1 MPWFDNN
8 DKPIEVNHTEMIE
21 RVENDIRLYGKDLKC
36 YVIISSR
43 SVANSPDIQIVSR
56 FSLKKSIIGG
66 MTDKEYAL
74 SITLEELL
82 NRLRYEHY
90 VSEDSIKQRFYT
102 EKIDIT
108 PTCENLVMSIPSKLS
123 KDGQR

>member
-90 VSEDSIKQRFYT
+90 VSEDVQNKGFI
-102 EKIDIT
+102 
-108 PTCENLVMSIPSKLS
+108 
-123 KDGQR
+123 

>member
-8 DKPIEVNHTEMIE
+8 NKPIEVNHTEMIE

-90 VSEDSIKQRFYT
+90 V
-102 EKIDIT
+102 
-108 PTCENLVMSIPSKLS
+108 P
-123 KDGQR
+123 KDV

>member
-8 DKPIEVNHTEMIE
+8 DKPIEVNHAEMIE

-82 NRLRYEHY
+82 SRLRYEHY
-90 VSEDSIKQRFYT
+90 VSED
-102 EKIDIT
+102 
-108 PTCENLVMSIPSKLS
+108 V
-123 KDGQR
+123 

>member
-43 SVANSPDIQIVSR
+43 SVVDSPDIQIVSR

-90 VSEDSIKQRFYT
+90 VQEG
-102 EKIDIT
+102 
-108 PTCENLVMSIPSKLS
+108 V
-123 KDGQR
+123 

>member
-1 MPWFDNN
+1 MPWFGNN

-90 VSEDSIKQRFYT
+90 VSEEI
-102 EKIDIT
+102 
-108 PTCENLVMSIPSKLS
+108 
-123 KDGQR
+123 

>member
-21 RVENDIRLYGKDLKC
+21 RVENDIRLYGKDLRC
-36 YVIISSR
+36 YVIISFR

-56 FSLKKSIIGG
+56 FSFKKSIIGG

-82 NRLRYEHY
+82 KRLRYEHY
-90 VSEDSIKQRFYT
+90 VPEEI
-102 EKIDIT
+102 
-108 PTCENLVMSIPSKLS
+108 
-123 KDGQR
+123 

>member
-90 VSEDSIKQRFYT
+90 V
-102 EKIDIT
+102 
-108 PTCENLVMSIPSKLS
+108 P
-123 KDGQR
+123 KDV

>member
-1 MPWFDNN
+1 MPWLDNN

-90 VSEDSIKQRFYT
+90 VSEEI
-102 EKIDIT
+102 
-108 PTCENLVMSIPSKLS
+108 
-123 KDGQR
+123 

>member
-8 DKPIEVNHTEMIE
+8 DKPMEVNHTEMIE

-43 SVANSPDIQIVSR
+43 SVADSPDIQIVSR

-90 VSEDSIKQRFYT
+90 VPEEI
-102 EKIDIT
+102 
-108 PTCENLVMSIPSKLS
+108 
-123 KDGQR
+123 

>member
-1 MPWFDNN
+1 MPWLDNN
-8 DKPIEVNHTEMIE
+8 NKPIEVNHTEMIE

-36 YVIISSR
+36 YVVISSR

-90 VSEDSIKQRFYT
+90 VPEEI
-102 EKIDIT
+102 
-108 PTCENLVMSIPSKLS
+108 
-123 KDGQR
+123 

>member
-8 DKPIEVNHTEMIE
+8 DKPIEVNHTEMIK
-21 RVENDIRLYGKDLKC
+21 RVENDIRLYGKDLRC
-36 YVIISSR
+36 YVIISFR

-56 FSLKKSIIGG
+56 FSFKKSIIGG

-90 VSEDSIKQRFYT
+90 VPEEI
-102 EKIDIT
+102 
-108 PTCENLVMSIPSKLS
+108 
-123 KDGQR
+123 

>member
-8 DKPIEVNHTEMIE
+8 DKPIEVNHTDMIE
-21 RVENDIRLYGKDLKC
+21 RVENDIRLYGKDLRC

-90 VSEDSIKQRFYT
+90 VPEEI
-102 EKIDIT
+102 
-108 PTCENLVMSIPSKLS
+108 
-123 KDGQR
+123 

>member
-8 DKPIEVNHTEMIE
+8 DKPIEINHTEMIE

-43 SVANSPDIQIVSR
+43 SVADSPDIQIVSR

-90 VSEDSIKQRFYT
+90 VPEEI
-102 EKIDIT
+102 
-108 PTCENLVMSIPSKLS
+108 
-123 KDGQR
+123 

>member
-8 DKPIEVNHTEMIE
+8 DKPIEVNHAEMIE

-90 VSEDSIKQRFYT
+90 V
-102 EKIDIT
+102 
-108 PTCENLVMSIPSKLS
+108 P
-123 KDGQR
+123 KDV

>member
-8 DKPIEVNHTEMIE
+8 DKQIEVNHTEMIE

-56 FSLKKSIIGG
+56 FSLKKYIIGG

-90 VSEDSIKQRFYT
+90 VSED
-102 EKIDIT
+102 
-108 PTCENLVMSIPSKLS
+108 V
-123 KDGQR
+123 

>member
-1 MPWFDNN
+1 MPLFDNN
-8 DKPIEVNHTEMIE
+8 DKPIEINHTEMIE

-43 SVANSPDIQIVSR
+43 SVVDSPDIQIVSR

-90 VSEDSIKQRFYT
+90 VPED
-102 EKIDIT
+102 
-108 PTCENLVMSIPSKLS
+108 V
-123 KDGQR
+123 

>member
-8 DKPIEVNHTEMIE
+8 DKPISVNHTEMIE
-21 RVENDIRLYGKDLKC
+21 RVENDIRLYGKDLRC

-43 SVANSPDIQIVSR
+43 SVTNSPDIQMVSR
-56 FSLKKSIIGG
+56 FSLKKSIISG

-90 VSEDSIKQRFYT
+90 VSEG
-102 EKIDIT
+102 
-108 PTCENLVMSIPSKLS
+108 V
-123 KDGQR
+123 

>member
-21 RVENDIRLYGKDLKC
+21 RVENDIRLYGQDLKC

-90 VSEDSIKQRFYT
+90 V
-102 EKIDIT
+102 
-108 PTCENLVMSIPSKLS
+108 P
-123 KDGQR
+123 KDV

>member
-8 DKPIEVNHTEMIE
+8 DKPIKVNHTEMIE

-90 VSEDSIKQRFYT
+90 VSEEI
-102 EKIDIT
+102 
-108 PTCENLVMSIPSKLS
+108 
-123 KDGQR
+123 

>member
-8 DKPIEVNHTEMIE
+8 DKPIEINHTEMIE
-21 RVENDIRLYGKDLKC
+21 RVENDIRLYGKDLRC

-56 FSLKKSIIGG
+56 FSFKKSIIGG

-90 VSEDSIKQRFYT
+90 VPEEI
-102 EKIDIT
+102 
-108 PTCENLVMSIPSKLS
+108 
-123 KDGQR
+123 

>member
-21 RVENDIRLYGKDLKC
+21 RVENDIRLYGKDLRC

-43 SVANSPDIQIVSR
+43 SVADSPDIQIVSR

-90 VSEDSIKQRFYT
+90 VPED
-102 EKIDIT
+102 
-108 PTCENLVMSIPSKLS
+108 V
-123 KDGQR
+123 

>member
-8 DKPIEVNHTEMIE
+8 DKPISVNHTEMIE
-21 RVENDIRLYGKDLKC
+21 RVENDIRLYGKDLRC

-90 VSEDSIKQRFYT
+90 VPEEI
-102 EKIDIT
+102 
-108 PTCENLVMSIPSKLS
+108 
-123 KDGQR
+123 

>member
-8 DKPIEVNHTEMIE
+8 DKPISVNHTEMIE

-36 YVIISSR
+36 YVVISFR

-90 VSEDSIKQRFYT
+90 VPEG
-102 EKIDIT
+102 
-108 PTCENLVMSIPSKLS
+108 V
-123 KDGQR
+123 

>member
-21 RVENDIRLYGKDLKC
+21 RVENVIRLYGKDLRC
-36 YVIISSR
+36 YVIISFR

-56 FSLKKSIIGG
+56 FSFKKSIIGG

-90 VSEDSIKQRFYT
+90 VPEEI
-102 EKIDIT
+102 
-108 PTCENLVMSIPSKLS
+108 
-123 KDGQR
+123 

>member
-8 DKPIEVNHTEMIE
+8 DKPISVNHTEMIE
-21 RVENDIRLYGKDLKC
+21 RVENDIRLYGKDQRC

-90 VSEDSIKQRFYT
+90 VPEEI
-102 EKIDIT
+102 
-108 PTCENLVMSIPSKLS
+108 
-123 KDGQR
+123 

>member
-8 DKPIEVNHTEMIE
+8 DKPISVNHTEMIE
-21 RVENDIRLYGKDLKC
+21 RVENDIWFYGKDLRC

-90 VSEDSIKQRFYT
+90 VPEEI
-102 EKIDIT
+102 
-108 PTCENLVMSIPSKLS
+108 
-123 KDGQR
+123 

>member
-1 MPWFDNN
+1 MPWFDND
-8 DKPIEVNHTEMIE
+8 DKPIEVNHIEMIE
-21 RVENDIRLYGKDLKC
+21 RVENDIRLYGKDLRC

-56 FSLKKSIIGG
+56 FSFKKSIIGG

-90 VSEDSIKQRFYT
+90 VPEEI
-102 EKIDIT
+102 
-108 PTCENLVMSIPSKLS
+108 
-123 KDGQR
+123 

>member
-90 VSEDSIKQRFYT
+90 VPEG
-102 EKIDIT
+102 
-108 PTCENLVMSIPSKLS
+108 V
-123 KDGQR
+123 

>member
-8 DKPIEVNHTEMIE
+8 NKPIEVNHTEMIE

-36 YVIISSR
+36 YVVISSR

-56 FSLKKSIIGG
+56 FSLKKSIIDG

-90 VSEDSIKQRFYT
+90 VPEEI
-102 EKIDIT
+102 
-108 PTCENLVMSIPSKLS
+108 
-123 KDGQR
+123 

>member
-36 YVIISSR
+36 YVVISSR

-90 VSEDSIKQRFYT
+90 VPEG
-102 EKIDIT
+102 
-108 PTCENLVMSIPSKLS
+108 V
-123 KDGQR
+123 

>member
-43 SVANSPDIQIVSR
+43 SVANSPDIHIVSR

-90 VSEDSIKQRFYT
+90 VSED
-102 EKIDIT
+102 
-108 PTCENLVMSIPSKLS
+108 V
-123 KDGQR
+123 

>member
-36 YVIISSR
+36 YVVISSR

-56 FSLKKSIIGG
+56 FSLKKSIMGG

-90 VSEDSIKQRFYT
+90 VPED
-102 EKIDIT
+102 
-108 PTCENLVMSIPSKLS
+108 V
-123 KDGQR
+123 

>member
-8 DKPIEVNHTEMIE
+8 NKPIEVNHTEMIE

-36 YVIISSR
+36 YVVISSR

-90 VSEDSIKQRFYT
+90 VPEG
-102 EKIDIT
+102 
-108 PTCENLVMSIPSKLS
+108 V
-123 KDGQR
+123 

>member
-36 YVIISSR
+36 YVIVSSR
-43 SVANSPDIQIVSR
+43 SVADSPDIQIVSR

-90 VSEDSIKQRFYT
+90 VPE
-102 EKIDIT
+102 E
-108 PTCENLVMSIPSKLS
+108 V
-123 KDGQR
+123 

>member
-1 MPWFDNN
+1 MPWFDKNN
-8 DKPIEVNHTEMIE
+8 KPIEVNHTEMIE

-43 SVANSPDIQIVSR
+43 SVVDSPDIQIVSR
-56 FSLKKSIIGG
+56 FSLKKSIIDD

-90 VSEDSIKQRFYT
+90 V
-102 EKIDIT
+102 
-108 PTCENLVMSIPSKLS
+108 P
-123 KDGQR
+123 KDV

>member
-8 DKPIEVNHTEMIE
+8 DKPISVNHTEMIE
-21 RVENDIRLYGKDLKC
+21 RVENDIRLYGKDLRC
-36 YVIISSR
+36 YVIISFR

-90 VSEDSIKQRFYT
+90 VPEEI
-102 EKIDIT
+102 
-108 PTCENLVMSIPSKLS
+108 
-123 KDGQR
+123 